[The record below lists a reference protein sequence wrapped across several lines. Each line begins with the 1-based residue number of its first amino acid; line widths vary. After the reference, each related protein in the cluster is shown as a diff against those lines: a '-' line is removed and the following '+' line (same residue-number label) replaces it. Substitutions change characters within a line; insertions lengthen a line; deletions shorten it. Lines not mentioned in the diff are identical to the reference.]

1 MPNLPEAIWQR
12 RLESEFEQ
20 MREAGVKFDC
30 TADKTRYVVSL
41 HGPGLA
47 RNGDAI
53 ERREVH
59 TVQIDL
65 LRSYPYPGGIE
76 IVWLTPIFH
85 PNIRE
90 QDGIVCI
97 QLVNQWAEGQ
107 TIASVV
113 NALKQLL
120 ENPNPKDPL
129 NREAADYFIAHP
141 DALSA
146 TTPVENKKP
155 RIVM

>member
-1 MPNLPEAIWQR
+1 
-12 RLESEFEQ
+12 
-20 MREAGVKFDC
+20 
-30 TADKTRYVVSL
+30 
-41 HGPGLA
+41 GPGLA
-47 RNGDAI
+47 RNGDAV
-53 ERREVH
+53 ERRDFH
-59 TVQIDL
+59 SVQIDL
-65 LRSYPYPGGIE
+65 LRSFPYPGSVE
-76 IVWLTPIFH
+76 ITWLTPIFH

-97 QLVNQWAEGQ
+97 QLINEWAAGQ

-120 ENPNPKDPL
+120 KNPNPHDPL
-129 NREAADYFIAHP
+129 NRDAANYFIAHP

-146 TTPVENKKP
+146 SAPAEVKKP